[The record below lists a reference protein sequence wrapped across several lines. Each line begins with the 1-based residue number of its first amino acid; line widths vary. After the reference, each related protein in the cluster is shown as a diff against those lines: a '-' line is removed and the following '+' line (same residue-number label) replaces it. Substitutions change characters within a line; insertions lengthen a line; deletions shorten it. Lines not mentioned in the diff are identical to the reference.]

1 MARDINF
8 CWKKNRNDG
17 GECDVDLVTP
27 FPISCAGLSAR
38 ATDVSH
44 RTSRG
49 GGRRAGFRSSS
60 SSVVRV
66 GVKFDGRGMF

>member
-1 MARDINF
+1 
-8 CWKKNRNDG
+8 
-17 GECDVDLVTP
+17 LVTP